1 MKSTS
6 MIMSDG
12 MNCLIKNLGVVETE
26 IFISNLIREPS
37 DYTEWRKNQ
46 FDDLSLE
53 ELNAQVVQYSL
64 KNNTTLF
71 HVNDITSPKAVTN
84 NRFWA

>member
-1 MKSTS
+1 MKSTN

-12 MNCLIKNLGVVETE
+12 INCLIKNLGVVETE

-37 DYTEWRKNQ
+37 DYTEWHKNQ

-53 ELNAQVVQYSL
+53 ELNAQAVEYSL
-64 KNNTTLF
+64 KNNAT
-71 HVNDITSPKAVTN
+71 
-84 NRFWA
+84 

>member
-53 ELNAQVVQYSL
+53 ELNEQAAQYSL
-64 KNNTTLF
+64 KNNT
-71 HVNDITSPKAVTN
+71 I
-84 NRFWA
+84 

>member
-1 MKSTS
+1 MKSTN

-12 MNCLIKNLGVVETE
+12 INCLIKNLGVVETE
-26 IFISNLIREPS
+26 VFISNLIREPS

-53 ELNAQVVQYSL
+53 ELNAQAVEYNL
-64 KNNTTLF
+64 KNNNT
-71 HVNDITSPKAVTN
+71 
-84 NRFWA
+84 

>member
-1 MKSTS
+1 MRSTN

-12 MNCLIKNLGVVETE
+12 INCLIKNLGVVETE
-26 IFISNLIREPS
+26 IFISNLIREPF

-53 ELNAQVVQYSL
+53 ELNEQAVQYNL
-64 KNNTTLF
+64 KNKTT
-71 HVNDITSPKAVTN
+71 
-84 NRFWA
+84 